1 MYNESQWQDF
11 YNNYRESLSKQYE
24 TAQQNLTQQRNNAQQ
39 VIMSGANKAGM
50 MYSNFPQREQIKYDM
65 NTYQPAQ
72 VKLFNTYQTGLSTL
86 RNNMLAQQRSIKDIQ
101 DAITHLNSMS

>member
-11 YNNYRESLSKQYE
+11 YNNYRESLGKQYE

-39 VIMSGANKAGM
+39 AIMSGANKAGM
-50 MYSNFPQREQIKYDM
+50 MYSNFPQREQVKYDM

-72 VKLFNTYQTGLSTL
+72 VKLFNTYQTGLNTL
-86 RNNMLAQQRSIKDIQ
+86 RNNILAQQRSIKDIQ